1 MIWNIEGE
9 ADKTLIKIKAV
20 EVTGLREV
28 SLVEDEIAGP
38 GAGEVAIRS
47 LFSGISHGTEMNV
60 YRGDAPMWQL
70 KQDRR
75 TRLFVESE
83 EPQWDYPLRYGYACV
98 GVVTEV
104 GSDVTE
110 FAEGDVVFSFAPH
123 QSAHVLPA
131 SSVSKLPE
139 GIDPRAG
146 VLTAVLNTTFNGIL
160 DADLHLG
167 ECVVVFGQ
175 GVLGQ
180 LTVQWAKLSGA
191 SPVIAVDLI
200 EKRLEI
206 SKRVSG
212 ADLVFNAGEVKDIA
226 MAVRAL
232 TDNRGADVV
241 FEFSASDRA
250 LNEAIRTV
258 CYNGKVIVMSWYAGA
273 LANVYPGAEF
283 HHNRIQLISS
293 QISGISPE
301 LSHRWSAARRMEAV
315 LSLMPKLNLE
325 GLITDVVDLEDAA
338 AAYEMIDKRPEG
350 ILQVVLDY
358 GED

>member
-38 GAGEVAIRS
+38 GGGEVAIRS

-131 SSVSKLPE
+131 GSVSKLPE

-212 ADLVFNAGEVKDIA
+212 ADLIFNAGEVKDIA

>member
-1 MIWNIEGE
+1 M
-9 ADKTLIKIKAV
+9 IKIKAV
-20 EVTGLREV
+20 EITGPRQVTV
-28 SLVEDEIAGP
+28 VEDELAEP
-38 GAGEVAIRS
+38 GAGEVAMRS
-47 LFSGISHGTEMNV
+47 LYSGISHGTEMNV
-60 YRGDAPMWQL
+60 YRGDAPMWQR

-75 TRLFVESE
+75 RRLFVESD
-83 EPQWDYPLRYGYACV
+83 EPEWEYPLRYGYACV
-98 GVVTEV
+98 GVITAV
-104 GSDVTE
+104 GRNVTE
-110 FAEGDVVFSFAPH
+110 FTEGDVVFSFAPH

-131 SSVSKLPE
+131 GSVSKLPK
-139 GIDPRAG
+139 GLDPRAG

-212 ADLVFNAGEVKDIA
+212 ADLVFNAGEERDIA
-226 MAVRAL
+226 LAVREL
-232 TDNRGADVV
+232 TDDRGADVV

-250 LNEAIRTV
+250 LNEAIRTA

-293 QISGISPE
+293 QIAGISPE

-325 GLITDVVDLEDAA
+325 GLITDVVDLEGAA
-338 AAYEMIDKRPEG
+338 AAYEMIDKHPQD

>member
-1 MIWNIEGE
+1 M
-9 ADKTLIKIKAV
+9 
-20 EVTGLREV
+20 
-28 SLVEDEIAGP
+28 
-38 GAGEVAIRS
+38 RS
-47 LFSGISHGTEMNV
+47 LYSGISHGTEMNV
-60 YRGDAPMWQL
+60 YRGDAPMWQR

-75 TRLFVESE
+75 RRLFVESD
-83 EPQWDYPLRYGYACV
+83 EPEWEYPLRYGYACV
-98 GVVTEV
+98 GVITAV
-104 GSDVTE
+104 GRDVTE

-131 SSVSKLPE
+131 GSVSKLPE

-212 ADLVFNAGEVKDIA
+212 ADLVFNAGEERDIA
-226 MAVRAL
+226 LAVREL
-232 TDNRGADVV
+232 TDDRGADVV

-250 LNEAIRTV
+250 LNEAIRTA

-283 HHNRIQLISS
+283 HHNRIQRISS
-293 QISGISPE
+293 QIAGISPE

-315 LSLMPKLNLE
+315 LSLMPQLNLE
-325 GLITDVVDLEDAA
+325 GLITDVVDLEGAA
-338 AAYEMIDKRPEG
+338 AAYEMIDKHPEG
-350 ILQVVLDY
+350 VLQVVLDY

>member
-1 MIWNIEGE
+1 M
-9 ADKTLIKIKAV
+9 IKIKAV
-20 EVTGLREV
+20 EVTGPRQV
-28 SLVEDEIAGP
+28 TVVEDELAEP
-38 GAGEVAIRS
+38 GAGEVAMRS
-47 LFSGISHGTEMNV
+47 LYSGISHGTEMNV
-60 YRGDAPMWQL
+60 YRGDAPMWRR

-75 TRLFVESE
+75 RRLFVESD
-83 EPQWDYPLRYGYACV
+83 EPEWEYPLRYGYACV
-98 GVVTEV
+98 GVITAV
-104 GSDVTE
+104 GRNVTE

-123 QSAHVLPA
+123 QSAHVLPTG
-131 SSVSKLPE
+131 SVSKLPK
-139 GIDPRAG
+139 GLDPRAG

-212 ADLVFNAGEVKDIA
+212 ADLVFNAGEERDIA
-226 MAVRAL
+226 MAVREL
-232 TDNRGADVV
+232 TDDRGADVV

-250 LNEAIRTV
+250 LNEAIRTA

-293 QISGISPE
+293 QIAGISPE
-301 LSHRWSAARRMEAV
+301 LSHRWTAARRMEAV

-325 GLITDVVDLEDAA
+325 GLITDVVDLEGAA
-338 AAYEMIDKRPEG
+338 AAYEMIDKRPQD
-350 ILQVVLDY
+350 ILQIVLDY

>member
-1 MIWNIEGE
+1 M
-9 ADKTLIKIKAV
+9 IKIRAV
-20 EVTGLREV
+20 EITGLREV

-47 LFSGISHGTEMNV
+47 LYSGISHGTEMNV
-60 YRGDAPMWQL
+60 YRGHAPMWQR

-83 EPQWDYPLRYGYACV
+83 EPEWEYPLRYGYACV

-104 GSDVTE
+104 GSDVKA
-110 FAEGDVVFSFAPH
+110 FDEGDVVFSFAPH

-131 SSVSKLPE
+131 GSVFKLPE

-146 VLTAVLNTTFNGIL
+146 VLTAVLNTTFNGML

-175 GVLGQ
+175 GILGQ

-191 SPVIAVDLI
+191 APVIAVDLI

-212 ADLVFNAGEVKDIA
+212 ADLVFNAGEVRDIA
-226 MAVRAL
+226 MAVREL

-273 LANVYPGAEF
+273 LANVYPGGEF

-293 QISGISPE
+293 QIAGISPE

-315 LSLMPKLNLE
+315 LSLMPKLNLD
-325 GLITDVVDLEDAA
+325 GLITDVVDYGDAA
-338 AAYEMIDKRPEG
+338 AAYEMIDRRPQDV
-350 ILQVVLDY
+350 LQVVLDY